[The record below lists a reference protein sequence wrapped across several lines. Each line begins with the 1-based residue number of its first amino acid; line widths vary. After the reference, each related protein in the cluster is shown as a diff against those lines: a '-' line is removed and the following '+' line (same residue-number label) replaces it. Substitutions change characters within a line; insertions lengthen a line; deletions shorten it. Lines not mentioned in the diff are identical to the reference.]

1 MLPILQLRRG
11 MARFPHTFIH
21 PIFRDRDIE
30 RLKET
35 GDYERHK
42 FIPVRPLNNSQ
53 SASIFYDTLL
63 HKFVNHIMRKGNKFL
78 ARSLMDKTFMEM
90 KKIQLTKYYATEEKD
105 ESAPV
110 PNPYETLHK
119 AVANVRPIL
128 ETVSVKR
135 GGHTYQVPVPIR
147 PNASLAYAIKWLIEA
162 GKEKEDETRFYA
174 QLAQEI
180 IDAANGVGKVI
191 KRKQDLHRFCE
202 ANRAYAHYR
211 WG

>member
-1 MLPILQLRRG
+1 MS
-11 MARFPHTFIH
+11 RFPPTFIH
-21 PIFRDRDIE
+21 PIFRERDVD

-35 GDYERHK
+35 GDYDRHK
-42 FIPVRPLNNSQ
+42 FVPVRPLNNSQ
-53 SASIFYDTLL
+53 NASVFYDTLL
-63 HKFVNHIMRKGNKFL
+63 HKFVNHIMRQGNKFL

-90 KKIQLTKYYATEEKD
+90 KKIHLKKYYAAEEGATATE
-105 ESAPV
+105 PP
-110 PNPYETLHK
+110 PNPYATLHK
-119 AVANVRPIL
+119 AIENVRPIL
-128 ETVSVKR
+128 ETVPVKR

-162 GKEKEDETRFYA
+162 GKEKDDEKRFYT